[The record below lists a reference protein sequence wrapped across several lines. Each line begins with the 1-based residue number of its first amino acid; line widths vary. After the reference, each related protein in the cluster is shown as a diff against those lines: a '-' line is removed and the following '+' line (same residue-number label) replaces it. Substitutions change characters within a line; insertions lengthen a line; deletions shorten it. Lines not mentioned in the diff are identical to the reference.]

1 MSLYTCEYFFIVCV
15 SCEASVEGVWE
26 CYQGLLFMFYNS
38 TAALASMTL
47 WMLIIMRKYYPQLYF
62 VTRLVISPRFLWRW
76 FDRLNLKNGG
86 THATVERW
94 NMIATSTKLF
104 WYNKVGI
111 VTTLLFGVS
120 KHNK

>member
-1 MSLYTCEYFFIVCV
+1 
-15 SCEASVEGVWE
+15 
-26 CYQGLLFMFYNS
+26 MFYNS

-94 NMIATSTKLF
+94 HMISTSTKLF

-120 KHNK
+120 KHKK